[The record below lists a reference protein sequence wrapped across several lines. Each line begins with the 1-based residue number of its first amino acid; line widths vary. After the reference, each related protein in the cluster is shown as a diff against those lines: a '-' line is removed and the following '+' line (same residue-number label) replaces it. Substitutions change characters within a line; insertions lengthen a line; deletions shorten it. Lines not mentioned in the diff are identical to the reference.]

1 MASFLATIFTNKII
15 LSVIISYV
23 LTSLIKVF
31 FNYLMYDEWDFI
43 VFFRTGGM
51 PSSHTATVTAMTTAL
66 YLLEGF
72 SNLFFISLVISSIIV
87 SDAVGIR
94 RAAGKQAQVLNKM
107 VDEFRYFRKF
117 KTKRLH
123 ELLGHTPKQV
133 FVGFVIGFL
142 ITKIVFMF

>member
-1 MASFLATIFTNKII
+1 MTILTILINKIV
-15 LSVIISYV
+15 LSVFISYIV
-23 LTSLIKVF
+23 ASLLKVF
-31 FNYLMYDEWDFI
+31 FFYLGRDRLDPM

-51 PSSHTATVTAMTTAL
+51 PSSHTATVSAMTTSV

-72 SNLFFISLVISSIIV
+72 TNLFFVCLVVSAIIV

-107 VDEFRYFRKF
+107 IDEFRYFRKF

-133 FVGFVIGFL
+133 LGGLIIGML
-142 ITKIVFMF
+142 VAKIVFMF